1 MVKSK
6 NESNSDDDEPGDS
19 SLKFNFQM
27 NVFPE
32 IFSEFSSIFTHKK
45 KLGVTLIIPAY
56 NEAPR
61 IAKVIK
67 QAQMVEQISEIIVVD
82 DGSKDG
88 TDKVAEGLGV
98 EVVRHHKNMGKGE
111 ALKTGIAHAK
121 KDILL
126 FLDADLANMTP
137 EKIYALI
144 RPILKNKADFVKASF
159 GLVRG
164 RVTEFAI
171 RPIMKVL
178 YPKEK
183 FNQPISGQFAGRKKF
198 FENIDI
204 VPNWGI
210 DISILLDAID
220 NKERIV
226 EVELGELKHK
236 GRPTDEKAEMSK
248 QVMETILKKAGH
260 LCSEHR
266 MIVFSDKTIFSPI
279 FAKKVERFLE
289 ILKGK
294 KIKIAI
300 LSEEKVDKKY
310 REFFDDVKIIKKDY
324 SGRKIASIVKHLAK
338 KNGIEMNNVVLAGNQ
353 NNFDVVAG
361 KVGLAYCFS
370 SSTKKLKNKCEA
382 ISSLAEILMYL
393 K

>member
-1 MVKSK
+1 MAETKRKSK
-6 NESNSDDDEPGDS
+6 SKDDEPDGDRCIS
-19 SLKFNFQM
+19 FAHMSIL
-27 NVFPE
+27 PHL
-32 IFSEFSSIFTHKK
+32 FSEIRSIFTHKK
-45 KLGVTLIIPAY
+45 ELSVSLIIPAY

-67 QAQMVEQISEIIVVD
+67 QAQLVKEIGEIIVID
-82 DGSKDG
+82 DGSTDG
-88 TDKVAEGLGV
+88 TDKVAKNLGV

-137 EKIYALI
+137 EKTRALVL
-144 RPILKNKADFVKASF
+144 PILRNKADFVKASF
-159 GLVRG
+159 GLARG

-171 RPIMKVL
+171 KPIMKVL
-178 YPKEK
+178 YPNEK
-183 FNQPISGQFAGRKKF
+183 FNQPISGQFAGRKEF
-198 FENIDI
+198 FENIKI
-204 VPNWGI
+204 VPDWGI

-226 EVELGELKHK
+226 EVELGELRHK

-260 LCSEHR
+260 LCSEHGI
-266 MIVFSDKTIFSPI
+266 IVFSDKTVFSPI
-279 FAKKVERFLE
+279 FSKKVQRFLE

-294 KIKIAI
+294 KIKIII
-300 LSEEKVDKKY
+300 LSEKKVDKKY
-310 REFFDDVKIIKKDY
+310 REFFDDVKIIKSNY
-324 SGRKIASIVKHLAK
+324 SGKKIASIVKGVAK
-338 KNGIEMNNVVLAGNQ
+338 RNGVEMKGVVLAANKK
-353 NNFDVVAG
+353 NFDIVAG

-370 SSTKKLKNKCEA
+370 NSVKKLKEKCEVV
-382 ISSLAEILMYL
+382 SSLAEILMYL

>member
-1 MVKSK
+1 MVNAKRNS
-6 NESNSDDDEPGDS
+6 ESEDDEPGGDRCIS
-19 SLKFNFQM
+19 FAHM
-27 NVFPE
+27 NIWPE
-32 IFSEFSSIFTHKK
+32 IFSEIRSIFTHKK
-45 KLGVTLIIPAY
+45 KLSVSLIIPAY

-61 IAKVIK
+61 IGKVIK
-67 QAQMVEQISEIIVVD
+67 QAQLVEEIEEIIVVD

-98 EVVRHHKNMGKGE
+98 EVVKHHRNMGKGE

-137 EKIYALI
+137 EKTRALI
-144 RPILKNKADFVKASF
+144 RPILRNKADFVKASF

-171 RPIMKVL
+171 KPIMKVL
-178 YPKEK
+178 YPNEK
-183 FNQPISGQFAGRKKF
+183 FNQPISGQFAGRREF
-198 FENIDI
+198 FENIEI
-204 VPNWGI
+204 VSDWGI

-226 EVELGELKHK
+226 EVELGELRHK

-260 LCSEHR
+260 LCNEHG
-266 MIVFSDKTIFSPI
+266 IVVFSDKTIFSSI
-279 FAKKVERFLE
+279 FSKKVGRFLE

-294 KIKIAI
+294 KIRIVI
-300 LSEEKVDKKY
+300 LSEKKVDKKY
-310 REFFDDVKIIKKDY
+310 REFFDDVKIIKSDY
-324 SGRKIASIVKHLAK
+324 SGKKIASIVKAVAK
-338 KNGIEMNNVVLAGNQ
+338 KNDVEMKEVVLAANKK
-353 NNFDVVAG
+353 NFDVVAG
-361 KVGLAYCFS
+361 KVGTAYCFS
-370 SSTKKLKNKCEA
+370 NSNKKLQDKCEVV
-382 ISSLAEILMYL
+382 SSLAEILMYL